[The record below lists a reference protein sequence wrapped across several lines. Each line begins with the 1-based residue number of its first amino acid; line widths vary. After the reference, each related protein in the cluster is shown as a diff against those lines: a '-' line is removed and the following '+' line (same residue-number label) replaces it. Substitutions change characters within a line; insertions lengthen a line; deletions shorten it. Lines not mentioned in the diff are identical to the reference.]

1 MQCKNYQGISL
12 LRIPGNV
19 YAKILDNRI
28 RDIMKEKTL
37 EEQGDFRKRKS
48 CVDQLFTVRML
59 SEKTIAKNKRII
71 IVCVDLEKA
80 YEGADVECARKV
92 WNWRNVGEGS

>member
-12 LRIPGNV
+12 LSIPGNV

-28 RDIMKEKTL
+28 RDIVEEKTL
-37 EEQGDFRKRKS
+37 EEQGDFRKRRS
-48 CVDQLFTVRML
+48 CMDQLFTVRML
-59 SEKTIAKNKRII
+59 SEKTIVKNKRII

-80 YEGADVECARKV
+80 MPM
-92 WNWRNVGEGS
+92 

>member
-12 LRIPGNV
+12 LRIPRNV

-28 RDIMKEKTL
+28 RDIVEEKTL
-37 EEQGDFRKRKS
+37 EEQGDFRKGRS
-48 CVDQLFTVRML
+48 CMDQLFTVRML
-59 SEKTIAKNKRII
+59 SEKTIVKNKRII

-80 YEGADVECARKV
+80 MTM
-92 WNWRNVGEGS
+92 